1 MTNLNIDIDDDFVNP
16 DIEGQGGGDK
26 SSAGQWF
33 GPRHSR
39 QVQSNQF
46 GLPPKWPTTPK
57 AMSNPKS
64 VVTKKGRSNAYVPP
78 PHQVSTRATS
88 YSGNKAGSY
97 GSNRKHPAV
106 NVTELSENS
115 SAAWFEDP
123 RGGTLLDPNDVA
135 VLEDPSSQY
144 SVDGT
149 SEQGHRDRYA
159 TAGARAT

>member
-26 SSAGQWF
+26 GGAGQWF
-33 GPRHSR
+33 ASRHSR

-46 GLPPKWPTTPK
+46 GLPPKWPNTPK

-64 VVTKKGRSNAYVPP
+64 NVSKKGRSNAYVPP
-78 PHQVSTRATS
+78 PQQVSTRCTS
-88 YSGNKAGSY
+88 SSGNKAGSY
-97 GSNRKHPAV
+97 GSKRRHPAV
-106 NVTELSENS
+106 NETEPSEAS
-115 SAAWFEDP
+115 SAAWFEDQRCGAMAEP
-123 RGGTLLDPNDVA
+123 IDVA

-149 SEQGHRDRYA
+149 SEHGQRDRYA
-159 TAGARAT
+159 TAGTRAA